1 MTVKELYETCLN
13 IADNTWV
20 NLMRGNENID
30 CMYMKDL
37 LKRYGDSKIE
47 WFESYKNNMYDIEVR
62 L

>member
-20 NLMRGNENID
+20 NLMRGNENVD
-30 CMYMKDL
+30 CMYMKDF
-37 LKRYGDSKIE
+37 LKRYGDCKIK
-47 WFESYKNNMYDIEVR
+47 WFDSYKKIYNIEVR